1 MSTSGTS
8 LPVARTADPADAPPI
23 RWGIIAP
30 GWIAGQF
37 AGAVHRHSKSRV
49 VAVGSSSAQRAQE
62 FAARHGV
69 ERAYDSYEA
78 LVADPDVD
86 AVYVASP
93 HSHHHEQ
100 TRLALLAGKPVLVE
114 KAFTQN
120 AAQAADL
127 AELARSSG
135 LLLMEA
141 MWSRFLP
148 HYDIVRLLV
157 ADGAVGDVQTV
168 ISDHGQYFELEP
180 THRLLNPALAGGALL
195 DLGIYPISFTSFVLG
210 APEEIQATGTM
221 TDTGVDAQVSAV
233 LRTGRA
239 HGIISTTQTAA
250 SPTTASISGTAG
262 RIELAGAFY
271 QPQSVRLTDRAG
283 DTHESAPA
291 AIAGHEGLVFQ
302 AAHFAD
308 LLTAGA
314 TDSPLLP
321 LSETVAIMRTLD
333 EIRRQIGLVYP
344 NEAGATA

>member
-1 MSTSGTS
+1 VTS
-8 LPVARTADPADAPPI
+8 LPTARTAQPSDAPPI
-23 RWGIIAP
+23 KWGIIAP

-37 AGAVHRHSKSRV
+37 AGALHRHSKSRV
-49 VAVGSSSAQRAQE
+49 VAVGSSSADRAKE
-62 FAARHGV
+62 FAARYGV
-69 ERAYDSYEA
+69 ERAYGSYEA
-78 LVADPDVD
+78 LVADQDID

-93 HSHHHEQ
+93 HSHHFEQ
-100 TRLALLAGKPVLVE
+100 ARMALLAGKPVLVE

-120 AAQAADL
+120 AAQASALIDL
-127 AELARSSG
+127 ARESG
-135 LLLMEA
+135 LLLVEA

-148 HYDIVRLLV
+148 HYDIVRQLL
-157 ADGAVGDVQTV
+157 ADGTLGEVQTV
-168 ISDHGQYFELEP
+168 ISDHGQHFELEP
-180 THRLLNPALAGGALL
+180 SHRLLNPALAGGALL

-221 TDTGVDAQVSAV
+221 TSTGVDAQVSAV

-262 RIELAGAFY
+262 RVEIAGPFY
-271 QPQSVRLTDRAG
+271 QPQAVRFTDLAGNTLETTPDSVV
-283 DTHESAPA
+283 
-291 AIAGHEGLVFQ
+291 GHEGLVYQ
-302 AAHFAD
+302 AAHFAE

-321 LSETVAIMRTLD
+321 LGETLSIMRTMD

-344 NEAGATA
+344 NE

>member
-1 MSTSGTS
+1 MSTHS
-8 LPVARTADPADAPPI
+8 LPSARTADPADAPPI

-30 GWIAGQF
+30 GWIADQF
-37 AGAVHRHSKSRV
+37 AGAVLRHSKSTV
-49 VAVGSSSAQRAQE
+49 AAVGSSSVERAE
-62 FAARHGV
+62 RFAARHGAD
-69 ERAYDSYEA
+69 RAYGSYEA
-78 LVADPDVD
+78 LVADDGID

-100 TRLALLAGKPVLVE
+100 ALLALRAGKPVLIE

-120 AAQAADL
+120 AAQAAELIDL
-127 AELARSSG
+127 ARGSG

-148 HYDIVRLLV
+148 HYDVVRQLL
-157 ADGAVGDVQTV
+157 ADGALGDVQTV
-168 ISDHGQYFELEP
+168 IGDHGQYFDLEP

-210 APEEIQATGTM
+210 APDEIQATGTM
-221 TDTGVDAQVSAV
+221 TGTGVDAQVSAV

-250 SPTTASISGTAG
+250 SPTTASISGTAA
-262 RIELAGAFY
+262 RVELPGPFY
-271 QPQSVRLTDRAG
+271 QPQPVRFTDRDG
-283 DTHESAPA
+283 GTRESTPPS
-291 AIAGHEGLVFQ
+291 ILGHEGLVHQ

-314 TDSPLLP
+314 TESPLLP
-321 LSETVAIMRTLD
+321 LDETLSIMRTLD
-333 EIRRQIGLVYP
+333 AIRRQIGLVYP
-344 NEAGATA
+344 NE

>member
-1 MSTSGTS
+1 MSTSETS
-8 LPVARTADPADAPPI
+8 LPGSRIADPADAPPI

-37 AGAVHRHSKSRV
+37 TDAVHKHSKSRV
-49 VAVGSSSAQRAQE
+49 VAVGSSSADRAQA

-69 ERAYDSYEA
+69 ERAYGSYEA
-78 LVADPDVD
+78 LVADQEID

-100 TRLALLAGKPVLVE
+100 ARLALLAGRPVLVE

-120 AAQAADL
+120 ASQASDL
-127 AELARSSG
+127 IELARESG
-135 LLLMEA
+135 LLLLEA

-148 HYDIVRLLV
+148 HYDVVRQLI
-157 ADGAVGDVQTV
+157 AGGAIGDVQTV
-168 ISDHGQYFELEP
+168 IADHGQYFQLEP

-210 APEEIQATGTM
+210 APEEVHATGTM

-262 RIELAGAFY
+262 RIEIAGPFY
-271 QPQSVRLTDRAG
+271 QPQSVLVTDHAG
-283 DTHESAPA
+283 GTRQSAPG
-291 AIAGHEGLVFQ
+291 AIAGHEGLVYQ

-314 TDSPLLP
+314 TGSPLLP
-321 LSETVAIMRTLD
+321 LEETLSIMRTLD

-344 NEAGATA
+344 NE

>member
-1 MSTSGTS
+1 VTS
-8 LPVARTADPADAPPI
+8 LPNPRTTQPADAPPI

-30 GWIAGQF
+30 GWIAEQF
-37 AGAVHRHSKSRV
+37 TNAVHRHSKSRV
-49 VAVGSSSAQRAQE
+49 VAVGSSSRDRAQQ

-69 ERAYDSYEA
+69 ARAHGSYEA
-78 LVADPDVD
+78 LVADQDID

-93 HSHHHEQ
+93 HSHHFEQ
-100 TRLALLAGKPVLVE
+100 ARLALLAGRPVLVE

-120 AAQAADL
+120 AAQAAQL
-127 AELARSSG
+127 IELARGSG

-148 HYDIVRLLV
+148 HYDIVRRLL
-157 ADGAVGDVQTV
+157 ADGALGDVQTV
-168 ISDHGQYFELEP
+168 ISDHGQHFEFEP

-210 APEEIQATGTM
+210 TPEEIQATGTM
-221 TDTGVDAQVSAV
+221 TATGVDAQVSAV

-250 SPTTASISGTAG
+250 SPTTASISGTAA
-262 RIELAGAFY
+262 RVELAGPFY
-271 QPQSVRLTDRAG
+271 QPQSVRYTDLAG
-283 DTHESAPA
+283 ATRESAPPA
-291 AIAGHEGLVFQ
+291 VAGHEGLVHQ
-302 AAHFAD
+302 AAHFAE

-314 TDSPLLP
+314 TESPLLP
-321 LSETVAIMRTLD
+321 LDETLSIMRTLD

-344 NEAGATA
+344 NE

>member
-1 MSTSGTS
+1 MTS
-8 LPVARTADPADAPPI
+8 LPATRIADPSDAPPI
-23 RWGIIAP
+23 KWGIIAP

-37 AGAVHRHSKSRV
+37 AGALHRHSKSRV
-49 VAVGSSSAQRAQE
+49 VAVGSSSADRAKE

-69 ERAYDSYEA
+69 ERAYGSYEA
-78 LVADPDVD
+78 LVADHDID

-93 HSHHHEQ
+93 HSHHFEQ

-120 AAQAADL
+120 ASQASSLIDL
-127 AELARSSG
+127 ARGSG

-148 HYDIVRLLV
+148 HYDVVRQLI
-157 ADGAVGDVQTV
+157 ADGVLGEVQTV
-168 ISDHGQYFELEP
+168 ISDHGQHFELEP
-180 THRLLNPALAGGALL
+180 AHRLLNPALAGGALL

-221 TDTGVDAQVSAV
+221 TNTGVDAQVSAV

-262 RIELAGAFY
+262 RVEIAGPFY
-271 QPQSVRLTDRAG
+271 QPQSVRFTDLAG
-283 DTHESAPA
+283 DTQATAPGSV
-291 AIAGHEGLVFQ
+291 AGHEGLVYQ

-314 TDSPLLP
+314 TESPLLP
-321 LSETVAIMRTLD
+321 LGETLSIMQTLD

-344 NEAGATA
+344 NE

>member
-1 MSTSGTS
+1 VST
-8 LPVARTADPADAPPI
+8 LPDARTADPQDAPPI
-23 RWGIIAP
+23 KWGIIAP

-37 AGAVHRHSKSRV
+37 AAAVHRHSKSKV
-49 VAVGSSSAQRAQE
+49 VAVGSSSAERAEE

-69 ERAYDSYEA
+69 ARAYGSYEQ
-78 LVADPDVD
+78 LVADDDID

-93 HSHHHEQ
+93 HSHHFEQ
-100 TRLALLAGKPVLVE
+100 TRLALSAGRPVLVE

-120 AAQAADL
+120 AAQASQL
-127 AELARSSG
+127 IELARTSG

-148 HYDIVRLLV
+148 HYDIVRQLL
-157 ADGAVGDVQTV
+157 ADGALGDVQTV
-168 ISDHGQYFELEP
+168 IGDHGQHFDLAP

-239 HGIISTTQTAA
+239 HGIISTTQTSAT
-250 SPTTASISGTAG
+250 PTTASVSGTEA
-262 RIELAGAFY
+262 RIELAGPFY
-271 QPQSVRLTDRAG
+271 QPQSVRYTDLSG
-283 DTHESAPA
+283 DTRQSAPGTV
-291 AIAGHEGLVFQ
+291 AGHEGLVYQ

-314 TDSPLLP
+314 TESPLLP
-321 LSETVAIMRTLD
+321 LSETLSIMQTMD

-344 NEAGATA
+344 NE

>member
-1 MSTSGTS
+1 MSTA
-8 LPVARTADPADAPPI
+8 LPTARTADPQDAPPI
-23 RWGIIAP
+23 KWGVIAP
-30 GWIAGQF
+30 GWIADQF

-49 VAVGSSSAQRAQE
+49 VAAGSSSLQRAEE
-62 FAARHGV
+62 FMARHGGG
-69 ERAYDSYEA
+69 RAYGSYEA
-78 LVADPDVD
+78 LVADADID

-100 TRLALLAGKPVLVE
+100 TLLALRAGKPVLVE

-120 AAQAADL
+120 AAQAA
-127 AELARSSG
+127 ELIEVARGSG

-148 HYDIVRLLV
+148 HYDVVRQLL
-157 ADGAVGDVQTV
+157 ADGALGDVQTV
-168 ISDHGQYFELEP
+168 IGDHGQHFEIPP

-195 DLGIYPISFTSFVLG
+195 DLGIYPVSFTSFVLG

-221 TDTGVDAQVSAV
+221 TTTGVDAQVSAV
-233 LRTGRA
+233 LRTGSA
-239 HGIISTTQTAA
+239 HGIVSTTQTAA
-250 SPTTASISGTAG
+250 SPTTASISGTAA
-262 RIELAGAFY
+262 RIELAGPFY
-271 QPQSVRLTDRAG
+271 QPQAVRLTTVSG
-283 DTHESAPA
+283 DVSESAPP
-291 AIAGHEGLVFQ
+291 AITGHEGLVHQ

-321 LSETVAIMRTLD
+321 LAETLTIMQTLD

-344 NEAGATA
+344 NE

>member
-1 MSTSGTS
+1 VSSS
-8 LPVARTADPADAPPI
+8 LPSARTADPADAPPI
-23 RWGIIAP
+23 KWGVIAP

-62 FAARHGV
+62 FAARHGA
-69 ERAYDSYEA
+69 ERAYGSYEE
-78 LVADPDVD
+78 LVADDDID

-93 HSHHHEQ
+93 HSHHFEQ

-120 AAQAADL
+120 AAQASEL
-127 AELARSSG
+127 IELARASG
-135 LLLMEA
+135 TLLLEA

-148 HYDIVRLLV
+148 HYDIVRRLL
-157 ADGAVGDVQTV
+157 ADGALGDVQTV
-168 ISDHGQYFELEP
+168 IGDHGQYFDLEP

-210 APEEIQATGTM
+210 APDEIRAIGTM
-221 TDTGVDAQVSAV
+221 TTTGVDAQVSAV
-233 LRTGRA
+233 LRTGSA

-262 RIELAGAFY
+262 RIEIAGPFY
-271 QPQSVRLTDRAG
+271 QPQAVRVTDRAG
-283 DTHESAPA
+283 GTRETASGS
-291 AIAGHEGLVFQ
+291 IAGHEGLVYQ
-302 AAHFAD
+302 AAHFAE
-308 LLTAGA
+308 LLRSGSTE
-314 TDSPLLP
+314 SPLLP
-321 LSETVAIMRTLD
+321 LSETLSIMQTLD

-344 NEAGATA
+344 GE